1 MLWTNY
7 VPVQRVSQGFK
18 DVSASFK
25 INPVNLD
32 LIVVRNENAI
42 ARSIRNLIF
51 TIPGEKPF
59 QPSVGCEVT
68 NLLFENLDRL
78 TASSIQS
85 QIEYTI
91 NRFEPR
97 AGLRSVTVNPNF
109 DANIFEVTIRYDI
122 IGLDVAQQQL
132 SFALQPTR

>member
-59 QPSVGCEVT
+59 QPSVGCNVT

-85 QIEYTI
+85 QIENTI

-97 AGLRSVTVNPNF
+97 AGLRSVVVNPNF
-109 DANIFEVTIRYDI
+109 DDNIFEVTIKYDI
-122 IGLDVAQQQL
+122 VGIDLPQQQL

>member
-109 DANIFEVTIRYDI
+109 DANIFEVTVRYDI

>member
-1 MLWTNY
+1 

-59 QPSVGCEVT
+59 QPSVGCQVT